1 MKDGFSDKIVLI
13 ETLISFLSSLSC
25 NSLIVAVRI
34 ILFSI
39 DCMLPL
45 LLALSSI
52 LIFSLF
58 KSLYN
63 LRYCS
68 LVVLTVFLP
77 FRPSVLLTLCSI
89 QISYKLCLISSDNF
103 FLPSCFFTSSH
114 SRILD
119 SFNKSVFSCWIF
131 EIAILEA
138 KYQPTALH

>member
-1 MKDGFSDKIVLI
+1 MKDGFTDKIVLI

-25 NSLIVAVRI
+25 NSFIVAVRI

-58 KSLYN
+58 QSLYN
-63 LRYCS
+63 LSYCS
-68 LVVLTVFLP
+68 LVVLTVFVP
-77 FRPSVLLTLCSI
+77 FLPSVLLTLCSI
-89 QISYKLCLISSDNF
+89 QIPYKLCLISSDNF
-103 FLPSCFFTSSH
+103 FLPSCFFTSSY